1 MAEFNNL
8 SFLSGMQSS
17 DELLAVRAG
26 TPFRATVSDLRQEIG
41 GDIDQAA
48 VVQERQPSGTNA
60 GPFPE
65 GVWVRRTLNFH
76 AGDFGRLD
84 AGRLTLPAG
93 RYLFSGYASS
103 LEGHSTQARFRSLDG
118 RVSWPGLSLWAKHY
132 TAPSHLHGLLS
143 LTQET
148 GFELQHRCQFYPKA
162 GEAIDQAADWR
173 RGYRTNFGEPEVYSS
188 LVFVK
193 L

>member
-1 MAEFNNL
+1 MAEFNTL
-8 SFLSGMQSS
+8 SFLSGVQPS
-17 DELLAVRAG
+17 DELLAVRG
-26 TPFRATVSDLRQEIG
+26 GNPFRATVSDLLG
-41 GDIDQAA
+41 YTQAA
-48 VVQERQPSGTNA
+48 VVQERQPNGTNA

-76 AGDFGRLD
+76 AGDFGRID
-84 AGRLTLPAG
+84 SGRLTLPAG

-103 LEGHSTQARFRSLDG
+103 LEGHSSQARFRSLDG
-118 RVSWPGLSLWAKHY
+118 ALSWPGLSLWAKHY
-132 TAPSHLHGLLS
+132 TAPSHLHGLLV

-148 GFELQHRCQFYPKA
+148 MFELQHRCKFYPKE
-162 GEAIDQAADWR
+162 GESIDEAADWR
-173 RGYRTNFGEPEVYSS
+173 LGYRTDFGEPEVYSS